1 MGVLGWIM
9 AVVLVALML
18 PLLAMMYLDNLKL
31 NKQTE
36 ENLRKIERIERQIER
51 KKRDKEPSSFDDNPV
66 FDRMRRFVPLS
77 MPRPQQLGKT

>member
-1 MGVLGWIM
+1 M

-51 KKRDKEPSSFDDNPV
+51 KKRDKEPVSFDNNPV
-66 FDRMRRFVPLS
+66 FDRMRRSVS
-77 MPRPQQLGKT
+77 IQMPRPTELVTS